1 MDEKESH
8 KAKGQELDLK
18 IASKMSTIV
27 CNEKTEKT
35 IKKYVSLASKFLSEY
50 SWLTDA
56 CILEFFT
63 DFHWEKLPVS
73 WRSYYSDIDMTDLS
87 VWLESSLPSKAAV
100 MPLSLITFKKCSEIF
115 SVQRKPL
122 KNINPLSDYF
132 KSQQK
137 DQFQHDISFSDNS
150 KGNTSWLSAEKELTS
165 YKKQNELLNPIFRR
179 HVKPKKQHEIVRLS
193 EITSLLSKLFHCNK
207 VVDIGSGQGHLSRLL
222 SFGYDLEVLTMEA
235 EGSHTSHAEKF
246 DNQMVNKTFDSSNP
260 ENVPPSL
267 KTFTM
272 IGLHTCGNLA
282 STIIKLFN
290 SCEHC
295 SSLISLP
302 CCYMKM
308 YDYKVEPEKLKIHC
322 YRATLEVLI
331 RESNPELKRLGL
343 RSVKYRENLSFKEY
357 TVKTLHQKNVPVSED
372 LLLYSDTERYLNQ
385 WKKLVV
391 FYTLRLMLA
400 PVVETIILFDR
411 LIFLYEQGVVGCLA
425 PIFDPVL
432 SPRNIAI
439 IAVKPKS

>member
-260 ENVPPSL
+260 ENV
-267 KTFTM
+267 
-272 IGLHTCGNLA
+272 
-282 STIIKLFN
+282 
-290 SCEHC
+290 
-295 SSLISLP
+295 
-302 CCYMKM
+302 
-308 YDYKVEPEKLKIHC
+308 VEPEKLKIHC